1 MKKIRLLFIIISIVG
16 LIGILN
22 YVPQPDKIIIT
33 HNGITK
39 EITKTDN
46 TYSLILEVVR
56 KSIYFNTFNLEKLKC
71 AAPSEPNKI
80 DGIEFFY
87 NRPIVLGS
95 NILINKFFI
104 DDHSVL
110 FVYKNGQYIYGG
122 QKLKYKTNLYDEII
136 QYLS

>member
-1 MKKIRLLFIIISIVG
+1 MKKIRLLFIMVSIVG
-16 LIGILN
+16 FIAILN

-46 TYSLILEVVR
+46 AYRLILEVVR
-56 KSIYFNTFNLEKLKC
+56 KSIYFNTFNLEILKC
-71 AAPSEPNKI
+71 ALSSDPSKI
-80 DGIEFFY
+80 DGIEFYY

-104 DDHSVL
+104 DDHSIL
-110 FVYKNGQYIYGG
+110 FVYKNGQYIPGG
-122 QKLKYKTNLYDEII
+122 QKLKYRQIYMTK
-136 QYLS
+136 LSTI